1 MNSNHTFVN
10 MRLIRPNSS
19 QDPDADV
26 QITFDDQKR
35 INQFA
40 NHVAKIEDLKEDL
53 RIKKND
59 LTNIEEAIEE
69 IELVDDEQIQFL
81 IGEVFIYNN
90 LEKTQTLLQ
99 ETKEKKVGEIKGI
112 EQKIEEIQAVMTK
125 LKAELYGKFGQKNIY
140 LENDED

>member
-1 MNSNHTFVN
+1 MALVDSKGKSNFQ
-10 MRLIRPNSS
+10 P
-19 QDPDADV
+19 DPDADV
-26 QITFDDQKR
+26 QITFADQKN

-53 RIKKND
+53 RTKQNE
-59 LTNIEEAIEE
+59 LTNIDEAIEE
-69 IELVDDEQIQFL
+69 IELVDDDQIQFL
-81 IGEVFIYNN
+81 IGEVFIYNS

-99 ETKEKKVGEIKGI
+99 ETKQKKVDEIKAI

-125 LKAELYGKFGQKNIY
+125 LKAELYAKFGQKNIY

>member
-1 MNSNHTFVN
+1 MSKVETKGKSNFQ
-10 MRLIRPNSS
+10 P
-19 QDPDADV
+19 DPDADV
-26 QITFDDQKR
+26 QITFEDQMR

-53 RIKKND
+53 KIKKND

-90 LEKTQTLLQ
+90 VEKTQSLLKEAKKNKEDEIKNI
-99 ETKEKKVGEIKGI
+99 ETKII
-112 EQKIEEIQAVMTK
+112 EIQAVMTV
-125 LKAELYGKFGQKNIY
+125 LKTELYGKFGQKNIY
-140 LENDED
+140 LENDDD